1 MLAAAFVSQG
11 IDALRSPKRAADVV
25 RPALEGLQKLPG
37 PVGSR
42 VPRDPETFVKMAA
55 AVQIGSGMLLAMG
68 KTPRLASAALAA
80 TVLPA
85 NLGANMFWTEVDPE
99 RKAARRRDFLTDI
112 SLLGGL
118 VISSADTV
126 GKPSLGWRSRHVAQN
141 LTEAVSSALPAGDAD
156 TGSPVRAAAERS
168 QELVI
173 AAAGKA
179 LPLLEAARR
188 RGARLAHAAVSR

>member
-11 IDALRSPKRAADVV
+11 IDALRSPKRAADAA
-25 RPALEGLQKLPG
+25 RPVLEGLQKLPG
-37 PVGSR
+37 PVGSK
-42 VPRDPETFVKMAA
+42 VPRDAETFVKIAA

-99 RKAARRRDFLTDI
+99 RKAARRRDFVSDI

-126 GKPSLGWRSRHVAQN
+126 GKPSLGWRGRRAAQN
-141 LTEAVSSALPAGDAD
+141 LTEAVSSALPPGDAAVS
-156 TGSPVRAAAERS
+156 GPLRAAAERGRG
-168 QELVI
+168 L
-173 AAAGKA
+173 AAAAAEKA
-179 LPLLEAARR
+179 PLLLEAARQR
-188 RGARLAHAAVSR
+188 VPAISR